1 MDEDNKKIPDGTE
14 GNDWIDQ
21 LLQEVKNE
29 NEGEASP
36 KAPSQPL
43 HPSAPPVQRAA
54 PPQKELEPAPEEEE
68 PPRRRRPKRIRVKRK
83 GKLFSLLYLAV
94 ALAACSFAAVFC
106 LNAVRDVLAISK
118 PNQAITVTIP
128 SGSDA
133 KAVGNLLKEDGIIQY
148 PFVFEL
154 VAKYENYV
162 TFQAGTHV
170 LNSNMD
176 YMTLMKS
183 MQKPK
188 KSRETV
194 RVTIPEGLPAAKIAK
209 ILEENGVCDASDF
222 LSALENTDFRFSY
235 ESEIPDDSRIYRRL
249 EGYLFPD
256 TYEFYKNDTAL
267 NVTEGVE
274 DQPIVNP
281 YFTRRK
287 KPKLST
293 DQYVE
298 GILAG
303 NITTLSQAITLIESN
318 NPAHYAQAQE
328 IIERCLPHAGKSV
341 RIGITGV
348 PGAGKSTFIEA
359 VGNMV
364 TSLRH
369 KLAVLAIDP
378 SSERSGGSILG
389 DKTRM
394 ESISGNPDV
403 FIRPSPSA
411 GSLGGVA
418 RKTRETIVL
427 CEAAGFDVIF
437 IETVGVGQSE
447 TAVHSMVDMFML
459 LQISGAGDELQG
471 IKRGIMEMADIMVIT
486 KADGENI
493 HKAELAKTQ
502 FQGAL
507 RLFPLPESGWRPKVY
522 TCSAVA
528 GTGLEEVWKGVE
540 EFLDHIEANGY
551 FRHNRNRQN
560 KYWMYESINEVLRN
574 SFYHDPAVES
584 RIAEYEQRVLDDK
597 ISSFIAAKE
606 LLDIYFKDLK

>member
-1 MDEDNKKIPDGTE
+1 MSFTKINHYE
-14 GNDWIDQ
+14 
-21 LLQEVKNE
+21 
-29 NEGEASP
+29 
-36 KAPSQPL
+36 
-43 HPSAPPVQRAA
+43 
-54 PPQKELEPAPEEEE
+54 KEYA
-68 PPRRRRPKRIRVKRK
+68 
-83 GKLFSLLYLAV
+83 
-94 ALAACSFAAVFC
+94 
-106 LNAVRDVLAISK
+106 D
-118 PNQAITVTIP
+118 
-128 SGSDA
+128 
-133 KAVGNLLKEDGIIQY
+133 
-148 PFVFEL
+148 
-154 VAKYENYV
+154 
-162 TFQAGTHV
+162 THH
-170 LNSNMD
+170 
-176 YMTLMKS
+176 
-183 MQKPK
+183 
-188 KSRETV
+188 
-194 RVTIPEGLPAAKIAK
+194 
-209 ILEENGVCDASDF
+209 
-222 LSALENTDFRFSY
+222 
-235 ESEIPDDSRIYRRL
+235 
-249 EGYLFPD
+249 
-256 TYEFYKNDTAL
+256 DTAL
-267 NVTEGVE
+267 NVSEGVG
-274 DQPIVNP
+274 DQPIVSP
-281 YFTRRK
+281 YFTRRRK
-287 KPKLST
+287 RALST
-293 DQYVE
+293 DEYVE

-303 NITTLSQAITLIESN
+303 NITTLSQAITLVESA

-328 IIERCLPHAGKSV
+328 IIERCLPHAGHSV

-394 ESISGNPDV
+394 ESICHNPDV

-471 IKRGIMEMADIMVIT
+471 IKRGIMEMADTMVIT
-486 KADGENI
+486 KADGENVR
-493 HKAELAKTQ
+493 KAELARTQ

-540 EFLDHIEANGY
+540 EFLDHIHANGY
-551 FRHNRNRQN
+551 FQHNRNRQN
-560 KYWMYESINEVLRN
+560 KYWMYETINEALRG
-574 SFYHDPAVES
+574 SFYRDPAVEA
-584 RIAEYEQRVLDDK
+584 RIGEYEKRVLEDR
-597 ISSFIAAKE
+597 ISSFVAAKE
-606 LLDIYFKDLK
+606 LLELSFKELK

>member
-1 MDEDNKKIPDGTE
+1 MSFTKINHYE
-14 GNDWIDQ
+14 
-21 LLQEVKNE
+21 
-29 NEGEASP
+29 
-36 KAPSQPL
+36 
-43 HPSAPPVQRAA
+43 
-54 PPQKELEPAPEEEE
+54 KEYA
-68 PPRRRRPKRIRVKRK
+68 
-83 GKLFSLLYLAV
+83 
-94 ALAACSFAAVFC
+94 
-106 LNAVRDVLAISK
+106 D
-118 PNQAITVTIP
+118 
-128 SGSDA
+128 
-133 KAVGNLLKEDGIIQY
+133 
-148 PFVFEL
+148 
-154 VAKYENYV
+154 
-162 TFQAGTHV
+162 THH
-170 LNSNMD
+170 
-176 YMTLMKS
+176 
-183 MQKPK
+183 
-188 KSRETV
+188 
-194 RVTIPEGLPAAKIAK
+194 
-209 ILEENGVCDASDF
+209 
-222 LSALENTDFRFSY
+222 
-235 ESEIPDDSRIYRRL
+235 
-249 EGYLFPD
+249 
-256 TYEFYKNDTAL
+256 DTAL
-267 NVTEGVE
+267 NVSEGVG
-274 DQPIVNP
+274 DQPIVSP
-281 YFTRRK
+281 YFTRRRK
-287 KPKLST
+287 RALST
-293 DQYVE
+293 DEYVE

-303 NITTLSQAITLIESN
+303 NITTLSQAIPLVESA

-328 IIERCLPHAGKSV
+328 IIERCLPHAGRSV

-394 ESISGNPDV
+394 ESICHNPDV

-471 IKRGIMEMADIMVIT
+471 IKRGIMEMADTMVIT
-486 KADGENI
+486 KADGENVR
-493 HKAELAKTQ
+493 KAELARTQ

-540 EFLDHIEANGY
+540 EFLDHIHANGY
-551 FRHNRNRQN
+551 FQHNRNRQN
-560 KYWMYESINEVLRN
+560 KYWMYETINEALRG
-574 SFYHDPAVES
+574 SFYRDPAVEA
-584 RIAEYEQRVLDDK
+584 RIGEYEKRVLEDR
-597 ISSFIAAKE
+597 ISSFVAAKE
-606 LLDIYFKDLK
+606 LLELYFKELK